1 MSETTTQSPDNANPG
16 EVNPAPERRVTLSD
30 NAVKRI
36 LELAQSPD
44 HAGKNLRITVS
55 GGGCQGFSYGFSC
68 DDEVKDE
75 DSVFEYGGAKLVID
89 EMSLDMLA
97 GSEVDFAQDLMGAY
111 FKITNPNASSTCG
124 CGTSFSV

>member
-1 MSETTTQSPDNANPG
+1 MSETTTQPTETDAAA
-16 EVNPAPERRVTLSD
+16 APRRVTLSD

-44 HAGKNLRITVS
+44 HAGKNLRIAVS
-55 GGGCQGFSYGFSC
+55 GGGCQGFSYGFSF
-68 DDEVKDE
+68 DDQVGDD
-75 DSVFEYGGAKLVID
+75 DSVFEHGGAKLVID

-111 FKITNPNASSTCG
+111 FKITNPNAASTCG
-124 CGTSFSV
+124 CGTSFSVE

>member
-1 MSETTTQSPDNANPG
+1 MSDTTTQTPPMAPEDS
-16 EVNPAPERRVTLSD
+16 VPAPERRVTLSD

-36 LELAQSPD
+36 LELAETPD
-44 HAGKNLRITVS
+44 HAGKNLRIAVS
-55 GGGCQGFSYGFSC
+55 GGGCQGFSYGFSF
-68 DDEVKDE
+68 DDAVND
-75 DSVFEYGGAKLVID
+75 DDHVFEYGGAKLVID
-89 EMSLDMLA
+89 EMSLGMLA